1 MPSGIKTRTGMT
13 LRARPWRQ
21 GRSLI
26 PGLRPAE
33 ILVIGDTDRDIQCAR
48 TIGAMVLAVATGPQ
62 SISELEGLEPDWAV
76 AHLTGLQPAHLS

>member
-1 MPSGIKTRTGMT
+1 
-13 LRARPWRQ
+13 
-21 GRSLI
+21 
-26 PGLRPAE
+26 
-33 ILVIGDTDRDIQCAR
+33 LVIGDTDRDIQCAR